1 MRKLLSIITFFT
13 VTVAALAQSSISVKA
28 PNLVASDEQ
37 FNVVFIINGSNKPS
51 DFNWDPGADFQLVWG
66 PQKGYS
72 SNVQIINGKRSGSS
86 QTTYTYV
93 LIPQKTGTF
102 YLPQATATVKGKTIT
117 SARYEIK
124 VAAGQTSS
132 AAASSASSSNSAVT
146 GDISGKDL
154 FLKLTLDKTKVVMG
168 EPIKA
173 VLKLYQRVDI
183 AGVEAAKFPTFNG
196 FWSQTVQSPAN
207 IEFQREELDGK
218 IYNAALI
225 RSYVLIPQQSGTITV
240 DPAEMVCLVNVR
252 SGSSSGNSIF
262 DSFFQDDMTR
272 IRKRVVSSS
281 YKVHVSPLPSG
292 APASFGGGVGSFTV
306 TARLSKNSIKA
317 HDAASLFV
325 TVSGKGNVSLL
336 EAPKVTFPPDF
347 DAYDTKST
355 QNTDKSGTSGSK
367 TFEYPFIPR
376 SHGKFAIGPVEYSYY
391 DINARKYVTIKTQP
405 IGLDVSKGNVED
417 NVKGGNIVPSVDR
430 NDVKNLGN
438 DIRFIVS
445 KEPSFAREGVFFL
458 GSLLFWILL
467 LILTAATVLTLFL
480 FRKMAVRRADVAGTK
495 NRKATKMALKR
506 LRHAGEYLKQNLYS
520 AFYEE
525 LHRALL
531 GFISDKLT
539 MSVEDLNKDNISAA
553 LKECG
558 IDDGLNK
565 SFTDLVDAC
574 EYARYSPDAGHS
586 AMSAHFDSAVKVI
599 SSIDSKMKGK
609 KNNIA
614 GAAVILMLLFV
625 LPGIRLAAGNNH
637 SDSLWT
643 KGVSAYTNG
652 NWSEAVARWGAIE
665 KTGAGSP
672 ELYYNI
678 GNAYYKSGD
687 YPHSILYYERALKS
701 DPSYSDARYNLELVN
716 GLIKD
721 KIDPVPEFILK
732 SWARDISYIL
742 SSNVWAVLFLV
753 FAACLFVAVILFWT
767 SPKSSGRKLGFYSA
781 LTFLILSLCSLGF
794 SAWQKNEYTKVDS
807 AIVMSPVSSVKSSPS
822 SESSKDLF
830 VLHEG
835 TKLKIIDELGEWNNI
850 ELADG
855 RQGWIKKD
863 NIEII

>member
-1 MRKLLSIITFFT
+1 MRKLLSIITFFVVT
-13 VTVAALAQSSISVKA
+13 VTAFAQSSIGVKA

-37 FNVVFIINGSNKPS
+37 FNVTFTINGSNKPS
-51 DFNWDPGADFQLVWG
+51 DFNWDPGEDFQLVWG

-72 SNVQIINGKRSGSS
+72 SNVQIINGKRSGYS
-86 QTTYTYV
+86 QSTYTYV

-102 YLPQATATVKGKTIT
+102 YLPQATATVKGKTIF
-117 SARYEIK
+117 SVKYEIK
-124 VAAGQTSS
+124 VAAGQ
-132 AAASSASSSNSAVT
+132 ASSSSSSSSTSNAAVT

-154 FLKLTLDKTKVVMG
+154 FLKLTLNKTKVVMG

-183 AGVEAAKFPTFNG
+183 AGVEAAKFPAFNG
-196 FWSQTVQSPAN
+196 FWSQTVQSPSN

-252 SGSSSGNSIF
+252 SGSSSGNSVF

-281 YKVHVSPLPSG
+281 YKVQVSPLPSG

-306 TARLSKNSIKA
+306 TAKLSKNAVKS

-347 DAYDTKST
+347 DTYDTKST
-355 QNTDKSGTSGSK
+355 QNTDKSGTSGIK

-376 SHGKFAIGPVEYSYY
+376 SHGKFTVGPVEYSYY

-405 IGLDVSKGNVED
+405 IELDVSKGNIED
-417 NVKGGNIVPSVDR
+417 NINEGNIVPSVDR

-445 KEPSFAREGVFFL
+445 KEPSFAREGVFFF
-458 GSLLFWILL
+458 GSLFFWILL
-467 LILTAATVLTLFL
+467 LFLVAATGLTLFL
-480 FRKMAVRRADVAGTK
+480 FREMTVRRADVAGTK

-506 LRHAGEYLKQNLYS
+506 LKHAGEYLKQNLYS

-539 MSVEDLNKDNISAA
+539 MSVEDLNKDNISVA

-558 IDDGLNK
+558 IDDELNK

-574 EYARYSPDAGHS
+574 EYARYSPDEGHS

-609 KNNIA
+609 KNNIT
-614 GAAVILMLLFV
+614 GVAVILILLFV
-625 LPGIRLAAGNNH
+625 LPGINLAAH
-637 SDSLWT
+637 SDYYDSLWT

-652 NWSEAVARWGAIE
+652 NWSVAVERWGAIE
-665 KTGAGSP
+665 KTGTVSP
-672 ELYYNI
+672 KLYYNI
-678 GNAYYKSGD
+678 GNAYYKAGD

-732 SWARDISYIL
+732 SWARDISYIM
-742 SSNVWAVLFLV
+742 SSNTWAVLFLV
-753 FAACLFVAVILFWT
+753 LVACLFTALILFLT
-767 SPKSSGRKLGFYSA
+767 SQKSSGRKIGFYSA
-781 LTFLILSLCSLGF
+781 LVFLILSLCSLGF
-794 SAWQKNEYTKVDS
+794 SVWQKTDYTKVDS
-807 AIVMSPVSSVKSSPS
+807 AIVLSPVSSVKSSPS

-835 TKLKIIDELGEWNNI
+835 TKVKIIDELGEWNNI